1 MNESVVWPE
10 HQFLYLASLA
20 HQAPFQSSLG
30 LLTGTCP
37 PSLCLPKARAS
48 LASQASI
55 RSKVTADRTRNTFSR
70 ERRWEGPL
78 RNYSRDTLQLI
89 TWGGAQKEDVEMFRG
104 GREESA
110 GERWKL
116 VSLSEPVW
124 RWGQVHILVG
134 RLQ

>member
-89 TWGGAQKEDVEMFRG
+89 TWGGGPEGGCGDVQRRQRG
-104 GREESA
+104 KCRGAVEI
-110 GERWKL
+110 G
-116 VSLSEPVW
+116 
-124 RWGQVHILVG
+124 
-134 RLQ
+134 